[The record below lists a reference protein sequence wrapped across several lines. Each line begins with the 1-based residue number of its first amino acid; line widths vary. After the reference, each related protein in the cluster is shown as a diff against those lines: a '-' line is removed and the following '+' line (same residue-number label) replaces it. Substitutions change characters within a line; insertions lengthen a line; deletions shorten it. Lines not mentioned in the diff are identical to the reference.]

1 MDRHGC
7 RSPIASGVAAAAFA
21 AALTAAPAA
30 RAEGC
35 APPTAAM
42 RQVELYFGSSV
53 KGLPFVTEQD
63 WSQFLAAEVTPK
75 FPDGLT
81 VLYANGQWRSG
92 DERIYR
98 ESVHVL
104 LIVFKPD
111 AEAEGKIEAIRS
123 AFKDQFRQE
132 DLPMRV
138 DTTVCAAF

>member
-1 MDRHGC
+1 M
-7 RSPIASGVAAAAFA
+7 
-21 AALTAAPAA
+21 
-30 RAEGC
+30 
-35 APPTAAM
+35 
-42 RQVELYFGSSV
+42 YFGSSV
-53 KGLPFVTEQD
+53 KGRPFVTEQD
-63 WSQFLAAEVTPK
+63 WAQFLAAEVTPK

-92 DERIYR
+92 DGRIYR
-98 ESVHVL
+98 EAVHVL

-123 AFKDQFRQE
+123 AFRVQFRQE